1 MSARPGGECGGY
13 RRSES
18 AGITPLKFQ
27 PATTIVPA
35 LRNMQFSSL
44 RVDARSSAIK
54 AAVRVAG
61 TLVPGVFVVAA
72 CGAVT
77 GLDEP
82 IAKDERLRTGESIYA
97 ATCVGCHG
105 GPDGS
110 GGNSAAGTHGPTG
123 HTWHH
128 PDGQLRDFVRRGK
141 PSPGTVPMP
150 AFGDSLDD
158 NEVDA
163 VLAYIKIWWT
173 EEQRAS
179 QADTSARYKQDTG
192 Q

>member
-1 MSARPGGECGGY
+1 MNG
-13 RRSES
+13 RS
-18 AGITPLKFQ
+18 
-27 PATTIVPA
+27 PAIQAA
-35 LRNMQFSSL
+35 LYL
-44 RVDARSSAIK
+44 
-54 AAVRVAG
+54 AG
-61 TLVPGVFVVAA
+61 TLVVGALLVAA
-72 CGAVT
+72 CGDVT

-82 IAKDERLRTGESIYA
+82 IAKDERTANGESIYA
-97 ATCVGCHG
+97 ATCAGCHG

-110 GGNSAAGTHGPTG
+110 GGNSAAGPHGPTG

-128 PDGQLRDFVRRGK
+128 PDGQLRDFVRKGK

-163 VLAYIKIWWT
+163 VLAYIKTWWT

-179 QADTSARYKQDTG
+179 QAEISARHEQGAG